1 MAYRWEIT
9 KDFIDFNLTGIQG
22 PGINYGEEKITEN
35 KATFRLIDD
44 DGEVYCKGFIY
55 GDYQGFEPLDDY
67 GMPALGCTM
76 VSINGEI
83 L

>member
-9 KDFIDFNLTGIQG
+9 KDLLNDNLVGIKG
-22 PGINYGEEKITEN
+22 PSGYNEKITEN
-35 KATFRLIDD
+35 KAQFALIDD
-44 DGEVYCKGFIY
+44 DGEVCCKGFIY
-55 GDYQGFEPLDDY
+55 GDYDGFEPLDDY

-76 VSINGEI
+76 VSINGRI